1 MPSAE
6 EAAARAA
13 VAGWLRLQADECGRH
28 GSPLY
33 VELLTRGAADVEAGG
48 DLWALLRGHE
58 SDPPDS
64 ALALRLMGAANRL
77 RLRDEEPQAL
87 ASWEA
92 FEEVVGRR
100 YRALDE
106 LIGLPVQTNEVGRGA
121 ALLFGFAAVAAM
133 FAAKPLRIL
142 ELGASAGLNLNWDRY
157 RYEGDGFAWGPADSP
172 VRMVGRV
179 IRGIDGKVGPQAL
192 VPAEVEVATREG
204 CDAAPV
210 DITTPA
216 GRETLLAYV
225 WPDQEARLTR
235 LEAALALAA
244 AHPIVV
250 DAASAPD
257 WAAAKLAE
265 PAPGLATVVFHSVFI
280 QYLSPEDQARLVA
293 TIAAAGER
301 ATAEAPLAWLRL
313 EGTGEM
319 EMAELRLTT
328 WPGGEE
334 RFLARAGYH
343 GDPVELLESAA
354 G

>member
-6 EAAARAA
+6 EAAAPAT
-13 VAGWLRLQADECGRH
+13 VARWLRLQADECERL

-33 VELLTRGAADVEAGG
+33 ADLLTGAGADLEADG
-48 DLWALLRGHE
+48 DLWAVLGGHE

-64 ALALRLMGAANRL
+64 ALALRLMGAVNRL
-77 RLRDEEPQAL
+77 RLRDEEPQAF

-100 YRALDE
+100 YRALRE
-106 LIGLPVQTNEVGRGA
+106 LVELPVQTNEVGRGA
-121 ALLFGFAAVAAM
+121 ALLFGFAAVATETAM
-133 FAAKPLRIL
+133 PLRLL
-142 ELGASAGLNLNWDRY
+142 ELGASAGLNLSWDRY
-157 RYEGDGFAWGPADSP
+157 RYEGEGFEWGPADSP

-179 IRGIDGKVGPQAL
+179 VRGMDGKVGPL
-192 VPAEVEVATREG
+192 PSTIEIATREG

-244 AHPIVV
+244 DHPVAI
-250 DAASAPD
+250 DTASAPD

-265 PAPGLATVVFHSVFI
+265 PVPNLATVVFHSVFF
-280 QYLSPEDQARLVA
+280 QYLTPEEQARLRE
-293 TIAAAGER
+293 TIAAAGDR
-301 ATAEAPLAWLRL
+301 ASEEAPLAWLRL
-313 EGTGEM
+313 EGTG

-334 RFLARAGYH
+334 RLLANVGFH